1 MSTHCIYGSSI
12 MSRADSRT
20 GTLVNYSQLNAVS
33 LIFAQAGFID
43 WLVDLLSRVR
53 FFSNDCLSRIAV
65 GRLEGTA
72 NHIPKC
78 ILKIP
83 SPRTPANATT
93 TLTLTLKRR
102 YLPLPFY
109 DKKIC
114 GSAFPGRQISPG
126 RDNKP
131 PTLNED
137 AQGHPL
143 RQQLTA
149 SIFDKL

>member
-33 LIFAQAGFID
+33 LIFARAGFID

-78 ILKIP
+78 ILKTP

-93 TLTLTLKRR
+93 TLTLTLKRPYFLYHSMMKRFVGALSLGVR
-102 YLPLPFY
+102 YRRGGITNLLRWMKTHK
-109 DKKIC
+109 D
-114 GSAFPGRQISPG
+114 
-126 RDNKP
+126 
-131 PTLNED
+131 TLYV
-137 AQGHPL
+137 
-143 RQQLTA
+143 
-149 SIFDKL
+149 SS